1 VSRSDTGSAAPSRTY
16 PDAADVTVT
25 DAVSGDVLD
34 FEAERD
40 DETTSWERGDGLAAL
55 IERASTY
62 GWRVTLPGGTDA
74 HSVALADESG
84 AFVGWCDC
92 KGYEFNVGPCA
103 HLCALRKAAYVHART
118 TDGERVRIASVAV
131 EDTPETRPDGGHQIE
146 RALREDAVGGRRAGG
161 EGRR

>member
-1 VSRSDTGSAAPSRTY
+1 MSRSDSGSPAPSRTF
-16 PDAADVTVT
+16 PDAADVTVS

-40 DETTSWERGDGLAAL
+40 DATTSWERADGLAAL

-62 GWRVTLPGGTDA
+62 GWLVTLPGGTDA

-103 HLCALRKAAYVHART
+103 HLCALRQAAYVHATT
-118 TDGERVRIASVAV
+118 TDGERVRIASTEV
-131 EDTPETRPDGGHQIE
+131 EDTPEVRPDGGHHIE
-146 RALREDAVGGRRAGG
+146 RACREHATGGRRVGG
-161 EGRR
+161 EGSR

>member
-1 VSRSDTGSAAPSRTY
+1 MSTDDRRTL
-16 PDAADVTVT
+16 PDAAEVTVS

-34 FEAERD
+34 FEAAMGG
-40 DETTSWERGDGLAAL
+40 TSWDRADGLHAL

-62 GWRVTLPGGTDA
+62 GWRVSLPDGEDA

-92 KGYEFNVGPCA
+92 EGYHWNDGPCA
-103 HLCALRKAAYVHART
+103 HLCTLRKAAFIGGET
-118 TDGERVRIASVAV
+118 TTGERVRIASTAV
-131 EDTPETRPDGGHQIE
+131 EDTPSGEALPDGGHQID
-146 RALREDAVGGRRAGG
+146 RALREDAVGDRRVGG

>member
-1 VSRSDTGSAAPSRTY
+1 MSRVDDGDRSL
-16 PDAADVTVT
+16 PDAAQVTVA

-40 DETTSWERGDGLAAL
+40 DETTSWERADGLAAL

-62 GWRVTLPGGTDA
+62 GWRVSLPDGGDT

-84 AFVGWCDC
+84 AYVGWCDC
-92 KGYEFNVGPCA
+92 KGYEYNVGPCA
-103 HLCALRKAAYVHART
+103 HLCSLRKAAYVDAT
-118 TDGERVRIASVAV
+118 TTGGERVRIASTSV
-131 EDTPETRPDGGHQIE
+131 EDDPEAVADGGHHVD
-146 RALREDAVGGRRAGG
+146 RALREDAVGGRRVGG